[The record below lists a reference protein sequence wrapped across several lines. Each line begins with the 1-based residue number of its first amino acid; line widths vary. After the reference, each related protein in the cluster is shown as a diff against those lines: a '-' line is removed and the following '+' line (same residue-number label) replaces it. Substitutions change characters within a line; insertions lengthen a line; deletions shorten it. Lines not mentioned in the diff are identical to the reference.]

1 MLDVVDPADN
11 APVLAPPA
19 APSGR
24 HLASAIAWT
33 AGGKWISQVFA
44 WASTLIV
51 VRVLSPA
58 DFGLLGLAAT
68 YLGLVEL
75 ISEFGIGTAI
85 ITLRDLTAKQVS
97 QLNTV
102 AILLGV
108 TGTAVS
114 CGLAS
119 PMAAFFHAP
128 ELRTLVP
135 VMALTFLITA
145 FKSVPY
151 ALLQKDLRFSTLSR
165 LDAAQALL
173 QAVGNAVLV
182 LAGLRYWAIAISGLV
197 SALVGVCLFVRCR
210 PVRVERPAFG
220 LVYSSIVFSWRVLVS
235 RLSWYLY
242 SNADFVV
249 AGRLLGK
256 VALGSYSVAWNF
268 ANLPGEKIVALV
280 TSVTPTFFASV
291 QHDKAAL
298 RHRLTSLTELLSVV
312 MFPVVSGFALVA
324 PLAIPL
330 ACGPQWRAAII
341 PMQLLAIYTFLRSV
355 VTLLPQ
361 VINVVGETRFGM
373 WNSLATLA
381 LLPGSFVIAS
391 RWGVVGIAS
400 VWVLVYPIFTIPLY
414 RRTLGR
420 IDLPFRRYL
429 DALKPSFVS
438 TVLMAACVYIVSLY
452 LPPAFPAV
460 AKLSCEMATGFVV
473 YPAALVLLFPSRLRQ
488 YRKSLQHLRSPA

>member
-1 MLDVVDPADN
+1 MLDVLNSADN
-11 APVLAPPA
+11 QPTSAPPD
-19 APSGR
+19 APTGR

-33 AGGKWISQVFA
+33 AGGKWISQIFA

-51 VRVLSPA
+51 VRVLSPS

-68 YLGLVEL
+68 YLGLIEL
-75 ISEFGIGTAI
+75 ISEFGIGTAV
-85 ITLRDLTAKQVS
+85 ITLRDLTARQVS

-102 AILLGV
+102 AILLGLI
-108 TGTAVS
+108 GTAVS

-119 PMAAFFHAP
+119 PIAAFFHAP
-128 ELRTLVP
+128 ELRTLLP
-135 VMALTFLITA
+135 VMAVTFLITA

-151 ALLQKDLRFSTLSR
+151 ALLQKDLRFSTISR

-173 QAVGNAVLV
+173 QAIGNAVLV
-182 LAGLRYWAIAISGLV
+182 LAGLRYWAIAISGLF
-197 SALVGVCLFVRCR
+197 SALIGTCLFVRRR
-210 PVRVERPAFG
+210 PVRIERPAFG

-242 SNADFVV
+242 SNADFVA

-256 VALGSYSVAWNF
+256 VALGSYTVAWNF
-268 ANLPGEKIVALV
+268 ANLPGEKIVSLV

-298 RHRLTSLTELLSVV
+298 RHRLTSLTELLAVV

-330 ACGPQWRAAII
+330 ACGPQWHAAII

-414 RRTLGR
+414 RRTLGK
-420 IDLPFRRYL
+420 IDLPFRQYL

-438 TVLMAACVYIVSLY
+438 TAVMAACVYLVSHY
-452 LPPAFPAV
+452 VPPSFPAV
-460 AKLSCEMATGFVV
+460 VRLSCEIATGFVV
-473 YPAALVLLFPSRLRQ
+473 YPAALVSMFPSRVRHYRQSLRQ
-488 YRKSLQHLRSPA
+488 LRASA